1 MLDRVTNITY
11 RTSGGATVGAFAYAY
26 DADGLVTQKVE
37 VSAGGASVTHA
48 YGYDGIG
55 RLVAADGVTYTY
67 DLAGNRLSRS
77 GAGVPPAAY
86 SYSHNRLN
94 GDLYDAA
101 GCVTNMFRN
110 GVELSL
116 SWNTQG
122 QLVSVSTNNAFA
134 ESYVYDALGRRV
146 ATTTYP
152 LNALGVLT
160 PLTTYHVYDG
170 HQCAA
175 DVDGSGRPLRTYAWG
190 PGIDNLLAMTVFG
203 SAETNTFF
211 AVKDHLGSV
220 HALVDA
226 QGEIAQTFT
235 YDAWGNACVSTP
247 NSSFLTPDFSCRYLF
262 QGREYSAATGLYN
275 FRARWYD
282 PVSGRWLSK
291 DPIGLEGGLN
301 LYAFCGED
309 PVNFVDPWGL
319 LVEVHSRPVQNSG
332 GAAAHT
338 YITVTGPS
346 GLIYTFVSYNINGN
360 NVAMEDNPSD
370 VNTPRTSSIVI
381 PPPPGMTQDE
391 WDCAVRRT
399 ARARVRNQRQE
410 YKLLGGDGGMNS
422 GNCHTTTSGII
433 TRAGGAIPENYDPPG
448 ANPGLHR

>member
-11 RTSGGATVGAFAYAY
+11 RTSGGSTVGAFAYAY

-37 VSAGGASVTHA
+37 VGLGGAAVTHA

-55 RLVAADGVTYTY
+55 RLVAADGVAYTY

-86 SYSHNRLN
+86 SYSHNRLD

-146 ATTTYP
+146 STTDKGGT
-152 LNALGVLT
+152 V
-160 PLTTYHVYDG
+160 YHVYDG

-190 PGIDNLLAMTVFG
+190 PGIDNLLAMTVY
-203 SAETNTFF
+203 SYQPNSPQPTASSFF

-301 LYAFCGED
+301 LYAFCGDD
-309 PVNFVDPWGL
+309 PVNWRDPWGL
-319 LVEVHSRPVQNSG
+319 EAQNDEKKTNNVPPIEIGGGVNPPKDWPRPGGKWKWDKGSGRYRKGEKYRKWHDGHGPGHWDEEDRDGSNHENIYPNDPRFLIPFGVGLGAGLGG
-332 GAAAHT
+332 GAALM
-338 YITVTGPS
+338 PS
-346 GLIYTFVSYNINGN
+346 TPFPRGSGGGGGQLLSPSYL
-360 NVAMEDNPSD
+360 
-370 VNTPRTSSIVI
+370 
-381 PPPPGMTQDE
+381 
-391 WDCAVRRT
+391 
-399 ARARVRNQRQE
+399 
-410 YKLLGGDGGMNS
+410 Y
-422 GNCHTTTSGII
+422 
-433 TRAGGAIPENYDPPG
+433 
-448 ANPGLHR
+448 